1 MLSRHNNRV
10 TLQGGVDAR
19 GMVMGSDGIVR
30 QTPGAV
36 AAGEL
41 DLRPAPSGEARV
53 ALKDQFQQAIITIH
67 RWLGVL
73 ACILFVIWFVS
84 GLVLAYV
91 RFPAMSID
99 ERLSVL
105 KPIDWRQVQVT
116 PGAALGRAGLS
127 EFPQDLRL
135 EMSGAKPVYR
145 ITDWAKHHHTVSA
158 TTGGAIGSVSGDEA
172 VSIVRDQLGAPA
184 ATLAKRD
191 LNRDQWT
198 VTGYWNADRPFH
210 VIDINDKAG
219 TQYYVSAATGEVVL
233 DTRRAQRMWNWFG
246 AIPHWIYFE
255 TLRWNTPAWS
265 WTIYIL
271 ASAGIFVAVSGLW
284 IGFSRLR
291 LRLRYANG
299 HATPFS
305 GWMKWHHISGVL
317 GGVFLTL
324 WIVSGLFTMYPG
336 GVLETR
342 GIERRERN
350 DYAGGIAP
358 AFAWPGTIALG
369 AEGQGARRATL
380 RRVGGQPLIV
390 LEDGHSKPRV
400 VDAATGQV
408 RTLTPG
414 QIIEAARKIMPGAHI
429 AAASLLTQ
437 GDEYWHSG
445 FYKKKLP
452 VVRVAFDDPAATW
465 FHFDAETGAL
475 LGLMD
480 KTSRLDRWTVV
491 AVHDLDW
498 NWLLQRRPW
507 WDAFLFGVTLPGL
520 LISVTAL
527 TIGYRRL
534 QRTGLAPAPGAGA
547 ALFERFASA
556 APGTSAQVPPAVRSD
571 LVLVAYASQTGTAK
585 GLADRTAASLE
596 NAGQRTVLRDL
607 GQVDARLLGEVSR
620 VIFVVATAGDGD
632 APDLALAFERRVLPR
647 LAALD
652 GLEYAMLSLGDRQ
665 YRAFCGFGRTLDAW
679 LQGCG
684 ARQLFPTVEVHDLD
698 PQALAQWSQALAVL
712 TGRLDD
718 LSLER
723 VAFRPWRLVERRH
736 LNPGSAGWPVY
747 HLELEPR
754 SEDEPWESG
763 DIVQTL
769 ATTWAEHVAGV
780 GDARPREF
788 SIASA
793 PADGRIHLL
802 VRQMHDKAG
811 EVGAASCLLTS
822 RVAIGDEIA
831 LRVRSNIGFHPPT
844 DDRPILLIGNGTGLA
859 GLRSHIRRR
868 AKLGHRRNWLIFG
881 ERNAAADSLYGEEL
895 ATLRAAGDLERLDLV
910 FSRDQPERRYVQ
922 HRMAECA
929 EDLRAWIAQGA
940 VVYVCGSVDG
950 MAPAVTETLASILG
964 EAAFDDMVGRGD
976 YRRDVY

>member
-1 MLSRHNNRV
+1 M
-10 TLQGGVDAR
+10 
-19 GMVMGSDGIVR
+19 R
-30 QTPGAV
+30 QPPGAIGV
-36 AAGEL
+36 GEP
-41 DLRPAPSGEARV
+41 DFGPARSGRV
-53 ALKDQFQQAIITIH
+53 ALKDRFQQVIITIH

-73 ACILFVIWFVS
+73 ACILFVMWFVS

-91 RFPAMSID
+91 RFPAMSLED
-99 ERLSVL
+99 RLAVL

-116 PGAALGRAGLS
+116 PEAALGRLGLS
-127 EFPQDLRL
+127 EFPQELRL
-135 EMSGAKPVYR
+135 EMSGGEPVYR
-145 ITDWAKHHHTVSA
+145 VTDWAKHHRTVSA
-158 TTGGAIGSVSGDEA
+158 ATGRAIGQVSGEDA
-172 VSIVRDQLGAPA
+172 VRIVREQLNAPA

-191 LNRDQWT
+191 LDRDQWT

-210 VIDINDKAG
+210 LIHLNDKKG
-219 TQYYVSAATGEVVL
+219 TQDYVSTATGEIVL
-233 DTRRAQRMWNWFG
+233 ETRRYQRVWNWFG
-246 AIPHWIYFE
+246 AIPHWLYFE
-255 TLRWNTPAWS
+255 TLRRSTPAWS

-299 HATPFS
+299 RATPFS

-324 WIVSGLFTMYPG
+324 WVVSGLFTMYPG

-342 GIERRERN
+342 SIQRAERN
-350 DYAGGIAP
+350 AYAGGAGP
-358 AFAWPGTIALG
+358 SFSWPGSAALEAAG
-369 AEGQGARRATL
+369 LGARRATF
-380 RRVGGQPLIV
+380 RWVGGRSLIA
-390 LEDGHSKPRV
+390 LEDGVGKPRL

-408 RTLTPG
+408 ATLTTA
-414 QIIEAARKIMPGAHI
+414 QIVEAARAIMPGAHV
-429 AAASLLTQ
+429 AAATLLTQ

-480 KTSRLDRWTVV
+480 KTSRVDRWTVV

-534 QRTGLAPAPGAGA
+534 QRTGLAPAPGGGA
-547 ALFERFASA
+547 ALLERLGR
-556 APGTSAQVPPAVRSD
+556 PDPKTHDRQPAVVRSD

-585 GLADRTAASLE
+585 GLADKTAGSLE

-607 GQVDARLLGEVSR
+607 GQVDARLLAEVGR
-620 VIFVVATAGDGD
+620 AIFIVATAGDGD
-632 APDLALAFERRVLPR
+632 APDLAMAFERRVLR
-647 LAALD
+647 RSLSLH
-652 GLEYAMLSLGDRQ
+652 GLEYGMLALGDRQ
-665 YRAFCGFGRTLDAW
+665 YRAFCGFGLTVDNW
-679 LQGCG
+679 LQACG
-684 ARQLFPTVEVHDLD
+684 ARQLFATIQMHDLD
-698 PQALAQWSQALAVL
+698 SQALARWSRALESL
-712 TGRLDD
+712 TGRPED
-718 LSLER
+718 LAVER
-723 VAFRPWRLVERRH
+723 AAFEPWRLVDRRH
-736 LNPGSAGWPVY
+736 LNPGSAGWPIF
-747 HLELEPR
+747 HLEFEPR
-754 SEDEPWESG
+754 SGGAAWESG
-763 DIVQTL
+763 DIVQL
-769 ATTWAEHVAGV
+769 PAATWSEHETGV
-780 GDARPREF
+780 GDARLREF

-793 PADGRIHLL
+793 PDDGRIHLL
-802 VRQMHDKAG
+802 VRQVRDSSG
-811 EVGAASCLLTS
+811 ELGAASSVLTQ
-822 RVAIGDEIA
+822 RAAIGDEIP
-831 LRVRSNIGFHPPT
+831 LRLRSNIGFHPPA
-844 DDRPILLIGNGTGLA
+844 DDRPILLIGNGAGLA

-868 AKLGHRRNWLIFG
+868 VRLGHRRNWLIFG
-881 ERNAAADSLYGEEL
+881 ERNAAADSLHGDEL
-895 ATLRAAGDLERLDLV
+895 AALHAAGGLERLDLV
-910 FSRDQPERRYVQ
+910 FSRDQAERRYVQ

-929 EDLRAWIAQGA
+929 DDLRAWIARGA

-950 MAPAVTETLASILG
+950 MAPAVTDTLAGILG
-964 EAAFDDMVGRGD
+964 ETAFDELVGRGD

>member
-1 MLSRHNNRV
+1 
-10 TLQGGVDAR
+10 
-19 GMVMGSDGIVR
+19 MGSDGMVR
-30 QTPGAV
+30 QTPGALS
-36 AAGEL
+36 AETL
-41 DLRPAPSGEARV
+41 DVRPAPSSEERV
-53 ALKDQFQQAIITIH
+53 ALKDQFQQTIITIH

-73 ACILFVIWFVS
+73 ACILFVMWFVS

-91 RFPAMSID
+91 RFPAMSLD

-116 PGAALGRAGLS
+116 PDAALGRAGLS

-135 EMSGAKPVYR
+135 EMSGGKPVYR
-145 ITDWAKHHHTVSA
+145 ITDWTKHHHTVSA
-158 TTGGAIGSVSGDEA
+158 VTGDPIGAVSGEDA
-172 VSIVRDQLGAPA
+172 VHIVRDQLGAPA
-184 ATLAKRD
+184 ATLAKRN

-210 VIDINDKAG
+210 LINLNDEAG
-219 TQYYVSAATGEVVL
+219 TQSYVSMATGEVVL
-233 DTRRAQRMWNWFG
+233 NTYRTQRLWNWLG
-246 AIPHWIYFE
+246 AIPHWLYFE

-271 ASAGIFVAVSGLW
+271 AGAGIFVAISGLW

-291 LRLRYANG
+291 LRMRYANG
-299 HATPFS
+299 RATPFS
-305 GWMKWHHISGVL
+305 GWMKWHHVSGVL
-317 GGVFLTL
+317 GGLFLTL

-342 GIERRERN
+342 GIQRGER
-350 DYAGGIAP
+350 DAYAGGTDP
-358 AFAWPGTIALG
+358 SFAWPGATALG
-369 AEGQGARRATL
+369 AEARGARRATF
-380 RRVGGQPLIV
+380 RRVGGQPLVV
-390 LEDGHSKPRV
+390 LEDGIAKPRV
-400 VDAATGQV
+400 VDAATGQF
-408 RTLTPG
+408 RTLTAG
-414 QIIEAARKIMPGAHI
+414 QIAKAARRIMPGAHI

-480 KTSRLDRWTVV
+480 KTSRVDRWTIV

-520 LISVTAL
+520 LISITAL

-534 QRTGLAPAPGAGA
+534 QRAGLAPSPGAGA
-547 ALFERFASA
+547 AIFEHFTPA
-556 APGTSAQVPPAVRSD
+556 APNAQRALPAVRSD

-585 GLADRTAASLE
+585 GLADKTAASLE
-596 NAGQRTVLRDL
+596 NAGRRTVLRDL
-607 GQVDARLLGEVSR
+607 GQVDARLLAEVGQA
-620 VIFVVATAGDGD
+620 IFVVATAGDGD

-647 LAALD
+647 LASLD

-665 YRAFCGFGRTLDAW
+665 YRAFCGFGRTLGAW
-679 LQGCG
+679 LETCG
-684 ARQLFPTVEVHDLD
+684 ARRLFPTVEVHDLE
-698 PQALAQWSQALAVL
+698 PRALAQWSQALAGL

-723 VAFRPWRLVERRH
+723 VPFQPWRLVERRH

-754 SEDEPWESG
+754 SGSATWDSG
-763 DIVQTL
+763 DIVQ
-769 ATTWAEHVAGV
+769 APAITWAEHAAGV

-802 VRQMHDKAG
+802 VRQMHDAAG
-811 EVGAASCLLTS
+811 VMGAASSLLTN
-822 RVAIGDEIA
+822 RAAIGEEIPVR
-831 LRVRSNIGFHPPT
+831 LRSNIGFRPPP
-844 DDRPILLIGNGTGLA
+844 DDRPILLVGNGTGLA
-859 GLRSHIRRR
+859 GLRSHLRRR
-868 AKLGHRRNWLIFG
+868 AHLGHRRNWLIFG
-881 ERNAAADSLYGEEL
+881 ERNAATDSLYGEEFAAL
-895 ATLRAAGDLERLDLV
+895 HRAGGLERLDLV

-929 EDLRAWIAQGA
+929 EELRAWIAQGA
-940 VVYVCGSVDG
+940 VVYVCGSVDS
-950 MAPAVTETLASILG
+950 MAPAVTETLANILG
-964 EAAFDDMVGRGD
+964 ETVFDDLVGRGD